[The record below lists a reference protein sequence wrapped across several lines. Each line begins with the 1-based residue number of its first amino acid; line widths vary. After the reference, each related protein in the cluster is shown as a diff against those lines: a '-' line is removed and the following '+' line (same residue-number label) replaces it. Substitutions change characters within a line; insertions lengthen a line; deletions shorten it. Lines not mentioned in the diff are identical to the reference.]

1 MHSHALPRLGFSVM
15 GSPNSVHEYLLCT
28 PISAA
33 VNKTFA
39 GTECP
44 ADGSAK
50 AKTQTTSSIPEECS
64 MASIENS
71 HGEGSQKVDVPDS
84 LDAFVLRRTLVYS
97 KALFRR
103 SREGRE

>member
-1 MHSHALPRLGFSVM
+1 MH
-15 GSPNSVHEYLLCT
+15 
-28 PISAA
+28 PISAAAA

-50 AKTQTTSSIPEECS
+50 AKTQTTSSILEECS

-71 HGEGSQKVDVPDS
+71 HGEGESKGRRARLTGCFCPQKD
-84 LDAFVLRRTLVYS
+84 FG
-97 KALFRR
+97 LF
-103 SREGRE
+103 